1 MNSNGE
7 NETLKDDRKNYFFH
21 GKFVPERTNIQ
32 FSYMGRAAKLAD
44 REVKFDLF
52 AFGSEFNGK
61 ISSDTAFENM
71 LTVHS
76 VVYLL
81 VRSILDRL
89 SYLNICG
96 YDFDLVGAVSSSGQV
111 HQVFGVYEPVF
122 FDDVTQQQEFYKAQ
136 IPFADELMALKF
148 HDVRLDHALRCFCH
162 AMRDDALTPLFCY
175 LSIET
180 LVRRVVEITR
190 DQEIENIN
198 APEWLTFRESLNIN
212 ESTIRNDVKV
222 LADSFRHGKFV
233 NVSWEA
239 RKKMLSLTWEIIR
252 RSMYFM
258 RTKAVLASS
267 AFPNI

>member
-1 MNSNGE
+1 MNSNNRNE
-7 NETLKDDRKNYFFH
+7 NLEDDRKSYFFH

-32 FSYMGRAAKLAD
+32 LNYMGHGAKLSD
-44 REVKFDLF
+44 RSVKFDLF

-61 ISSDTAFENM
+61 ISSDVPFENM
-71 LTVHS
+71 LAVHS

-89 SYLNICG
+89 SYINICG
-96 YDFDLVGAVSSSGQV
+96 YDFDLIGAVSVSSQA
-111 HQVFGVYEPVF
+111 HQVFGVYEPVY
-122 FDDVTQQQEFYKAQ
+122 FDDLAQQQESAKEK
-136 IPFADELMALKF
+136 IPFSDELVGLKF

-175 LSIET
+175 LAIET
-180 LVRRVVEITR
+180 LVRRVVEIVR
-190 DQEIENIN
+190 DREIEDVR
-198 APEWLTFRESLNIN
+198 AAEWVTFRERLNI
-212 ESTIRNDVKV
+212 EETTIKDDIKV

-233 NVSWEA
+233 NVSWDA

-258 RTKAVLASS
+258 RTKAALETSS
-267 AFPNI
+267 FPEI